1 MKKILLI
8 TIIAMMI
15 SGLLF
20 FTGCKQNKIMETIE
34 TVKEKDIPDEDTG
47 QEAGTAVLG
56 GGCFWSIEAIFLQ
69 VKGVID
75 AEVGYAGGFKEN
87 PTYEEIYST
96 DTGHA
101 EVVKITFDPE
111 IISYSQLLDIFFFVH
126 DPTTLNRQ
134 GNDIGEQYRSIILFT
149 SSEQE
154 KIANEFIIDLEE
166 QNIYQDPIVTEVEPL
181 NKYYK
186 AEDYHQEYY
195 NNNSSQ
201 SYCSVI
207 IAPKIEKFQDRFKD
221 ILK

>member
-1 MKKILLI
+1 MKKLLLI
-8 TIIAMMI
+8 AIITVIMP
-15 SGLLF
+15 GLLSF
-20 FTGCKQNKIMETIE
+20 AGCRQDKIVEIVETE
-34 TVKEKDIPDEDTG
+34 KEEDIPNKDTG
-47 QEAGTAVLG
+47 QEAGIAVLG
-56 GGCFWSIEAIFLQ
+56 GGCFWSIEAIFSQ

-111 IISYSQLLDIFFFVH
+111 IISYSQLLNIFFFVH

-149 SSEQE
+149 SPEQE
-154 KIANEFIIDLEE
+154 KIANGFITDLEE
-166 QNIYQDPIVTEVEPL
+166 QDIYQDPIVTEVEPL
-181 NKYYK
+181 DKYYR

-195 NNNSSQ
+195 NNNSFQ

>member
-1 MKKILLI
+1 
-8 TIIAMMI
+8 
-15 SGLLF
+15 
-20 FTGCKQNKIMETIE
+20 METIE
-34 TVKEKDIPDEDTG
+34 TVKEKDISNKDTG
-47 QEAGTAVLG
+47 PEVGTAVLG
-56 GGCFWSIEAIFLQ
+56 GGCFWSIEAIFSQ
-69 VKGVID
+69 VKGVLD

-111 IISYSQLLDIFFFVH
+111 IISYSQLLDVFFFVH

-134 GNDIGEQYRSIILFT
+134 GNDIGEQYRSVILFT
-149 SSEQE
+149 SPEQE
-154 KIANEFIIDLEE
+154 RIANEFVINLEE
-166 QNIYQDPIVTEVEPL
+166 KGIYQDPIVTEVKPL
-181 NKYYK
+181 DKYYK